1 MFVYIYHRFM
11 AEKWVSAD
19 EFQKFQNA
27 VVYAIKNITSKPFIW
42 KVTFKMKVNWNNK
55 VAILSE
61 EIFLFVLA
69 KLLRIHILPLCFL
82 PLSIILVYRCILL

>member
-11 AEKWVSAD
+11 AEKWVGAD
-19 EFQKFQNA
+19 EFQNFQNA
-27 VVYAIKNITSKPFIW
+27 VVYAIKNIASYPFIW
-42 KVTFKMKVNWNNK
+42 KVTFKRKVNWNNK
-55 VAILSE
+55 VAILGDK
-61 EIFLFVLA
+61 IFLFVLA

>member
-27 VVYAIKNITSKPFIW
+27 VVYAIKNITI
-42 KVTFKMKVNWNNK
+42 
-55 VAILSE
+55 
-61 EIFLFVLA
+61 
-69 KLLRIHILPLCFL
+69 
-82 PLSIILVYRCILL
+82 